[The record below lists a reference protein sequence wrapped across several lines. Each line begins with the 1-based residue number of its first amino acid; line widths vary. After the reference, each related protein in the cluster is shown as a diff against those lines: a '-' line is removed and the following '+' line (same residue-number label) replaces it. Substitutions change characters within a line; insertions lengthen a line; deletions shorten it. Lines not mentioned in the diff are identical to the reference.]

1 MEKRKA
7 YAYYE
12 ERSGRELQVEMGK
25 RLNFP
30 SHLHGELELFLVQ
43 SGCVCVGID
52 GEFREL
58 KAGEL
63 AVVFPNTV
71 HSYQCR
77 EADSRYMMAVCG
89 TSLLGDYFPSL
100 TQCRPRRPYLCGKAL
115 DPDVLYALHSL
126 YRCRCTGA
134 DSSISRALLHLI
146 LAHVL
151 PELSL
156 EPAPE
161 PKAMD
166 LTSSVVRYIMR
177 NFRQPLSLEHI
188 AKELGVSKYHLS
200 HVFSARLHTSFREY
214 VNALRLDC
222 ARDPAGCNGAEHAG
236 GEHGIRLRQPAD
248 VQPCVPGTVPADA
261 EPVPQK
267 PHRRPVGAHRTGSG
281 AKAHNALCAW

>member
-77 EADSRYMMAVCG
+77 EADSRLRHVSDGRLFPQPDAVPPPPAVPVRESAGPGCAVRPAQPLPLPVYRG
-89 TSLLGDYFPSL
+89 GQQHFP
-100 TQCRPRRPYLCGKAL
+100 RAAPF
-115 DPDVLYALHSL
+115 DPGARSARTL
-126 YRCRCTGA
+126 TGA
-134 DSSISRALLHLI
+134 GA
-146 LAHVL
+146 
-151 PELSL
+151 
-156 EPAPE
+156 
-161 PKAMD
+161 
-166 LTSSVVRYIMR
+166 
-177 NFRQPLSLEHI
+177 
-188 AKELGVSKYHLS
+188 
-200 HVFSARLHTSFREY
+200 
-214 VNALRLDC
+214 
-222 ARDPAGCNGAEHAG
+222 GAESHGSDEQRGALYHA
-236 GEHGIRLRQPAD
+236 ELPSAAL
-248 VQPCVPGTVPADA
+248 T
-261 EPVPQK
+261 
-267 PHRRPVGAHRTGSG
+267 GAHCKG
-281 AKAHNALCAW
+281 AGRQQISPVARVLRAAAHQLPGM

>member
-89 TSLLGDYFPSL
+89 TSLMGDYFPSL

-222 ARDPAGCNGAEHAG
+222 ARDSAFLNDYYEKRGFRRV
-236 GEHGIRLRQPAD
+236 GECCEEPYYQGVLRQLRLDGAS
-248 VQPCVPGTVPADA
+248 
-261 EPVPQK
+261 
-267 PHRRPVGAHRTGSG
+267 VGNS
-281 AKAHNALCAW
+281 

>member
-126 YRCRCTGA
+126 LPLPVYRGGQQHFPRAAPFDPGSTFCPN
-134 DSSISRALLHLI
+134 SHWSRRR
-146 LAHVL
+146 
-151 PELSL
+151 S
-156 EPAPE
+156 
-161 PKAMD
+161 
-166 LTSSVVRYIMR
+166 R
-177 NFRQPLSLEHI
+177 
-188 AKELGVSKYHLS
+188 
-200 HVFSARLHTSFREY
+200 
-214 VNALRLDC
+214 
-222 ARDPAGCNGAEHAG
+222 
-236 GEHGIRLRQPAD
+236 
-248 VQPCVPGTVPADA
+248 
-261 EPVPQK
+261 K
-267 PHRRPVGAHRTGSG
+267 P
-281 AKAHNALCAW
+281 WI

>member
-58 KAGEL
+58 K
-63 AVVFPNTV
+63 
-71 HSYQCR
+71 
-77 EADSRYMMAVCG
+77 AVCG

-222 ARDPAGCNGAEHAG
+222 ARDLLAATELSMLEVSMESGFDS
-236 GEHGIRLRQPAD
+236 LRTFNRVFQERFR
-248 VQPCVPGTVPADA
+248 Q
-261 EPVPQK
+261 
-267 PHRRPVGAHRTGSG
+267 HRRPVGRTGRAAAQRRITPCALG
-281 AKAHNALCAW
+281 KKAMALEVF

>member
-161 PKAMD
+161 PKAC
-166 LTSSVVRYIMR
+166 LLYTSD
-177 NFRQPLSLEHI
+177 
-188 AKELGVSKYHLS
+188 AADEL
-200 HVFSARLHTSFREY
+200 
-214 VNALRLDC
+214 
-222 ARDPAGCNGAEHAG
+222 
-236 GEHGIRLRQPAD
+236 
-248 VQPCVPGTVPADA
+248 
-261 EPVPQK
+261 
-267 PHRRPVGAHRTGSG
+267 
-281 AKAHNALCAW
+281 

>member
-100 TQCRPRRPYLCGKAL
+100 TQCRPRRPYLVRESAGPGCAVRPAQPLPLPVYRGGQQHFPRAAPF
-115 DPDVLYALHSL
+115 DPGARSARTL
-126 YRCRCTGA
+126 TGA
-134 DSSISRALLHLI
+134 GSR
-146 LAHVL
+146 
-151 PELSL
+151 S
-156 EPAPE
+156 
-161 PKAMD
+161 
-166 LTSSVVRYIMR
+166 R
-177 NFRQPLSLEHI
+177 
-188 AKELGVSKYHLS
+188 
-200 HVFSARLHTSFREY
+200 
-214 VNALRLDC
+214 
-222 ARDPAGCNGAEHAG
+222 
-236 GEHGIRLRQPAD
+236 
-248 VQPCVPGTVPADA
+248 
-261 EPVPQK
+261 K
-267 PHRRPVGAHRTGSG
+267 P
-281 AKAHNALCAW
+281 WI

>member
-100 TQCRPRRPYLCGKAL
+100 TQCRPRRPYLCGK
-115 DPDVLYALHSL
+115 
-126 YRCRCTGA
+126 RWTRMCCTPCTA
-134 DSSISRALLHLI
+134 FTA
-146 LAHVL
+146 
-151 PELSL
+151 
-156 EPAPE
+156 
-161 PKAMD
+161 
-166 LTSSVVRYIMR
+166 
-177 NFRQPLSLEHI
+177 
-188 AKELGVSKYHLS
+188 
-200 HVFSARLHTSFREY
+200 
-214 VNALRLDC
+214 
-222 ARDPAGCNGAEHAG
+222 AG
-236 GEHGIRLRQPAD
+236 
-248 VQPCVPGTVPADA
+248 VPGRTAAFPA
-261 EPVPQK
+261 
-267 PHRRPVGAHRTGSG
+267 RCSI
-281 AKAHNALCAW
+281 

>member
-1 MEKRKA
+1 
-7 YAYYE
+7 
-12 ERSGRELQVEMGK
+12 MGK

-222 ARDPAGCNGAEHAG
+222 ARDLLAATELSMLEGAWNPASTACGRSTVCS
-236 GEHGIRLRQPAD
+236 
-248 VQPCVPGTVPADA
+248 GTVPADA
-261 EPVPQK
+261 SQYRKAAPALW
-267 PHRRPVGAHRTGSG
+267 GAQDGS
-281 AKAHNALCAW
+281 AQRHNALCACNHGFGSLTGCFSALAPERKLCYCE

>member
-161 PKAMD
+161 PKAM
-166 LTSSVVRYIMR
+166 
-177 NFRQPLSLEHI
+177 
-188 AKELGVSKYHLS
+188 ELGVSKYHLS

-222 ARDPAGCNGAEHAG
+222 ARDLLAATELSMLEVSMESGFDS
-236 GEHGIRLRQPAD
+236 LRTFNRVFQERFRQTPS
-248 VQPCVPGTVPADA
+248 QYR
-261 EPVPQK
+261 K
-267 PHRRPVGAHRTGSG
+267 SRTGALWG
-281 AKAHNALCAW
+281 AQDGQRRKGA

>member
-156 EPAPE
+156 E
-161 PKAMD
+161 
-166 LTSSVVRYIMR
+166 
-177 NFRQPLSLEHI
+177 HI

-222 ARDPAGCNGAEHAG
+222 ARDLLAATELSMLEVSMESGFDS
-236 GEHGIRLRQPAD
+236 LRTFNRVFQERFRQTPS
-248 VQPCVPGTVPADA
+248 QYR
-261 EPVPQK
+261 K
-267 PHRRPVGAHRTGSG
+267 SRTGALWG
-281 AKAHNALCAW
+281 AQDGQRRKGA

>member
-100 TQCRPRRPYLCGKAL
+100 TQCRPRRPYLCGKA
-115 DPDVLYALHSL
+115 
-126 YRCRCTGA
+126 
-134 DSSISRALLHLI
+134 
-146 LAHVL
+146 HVL

-222 ARDPAGCNGAEHAG
+222 ARDLLAATELSMLEVSMESGFDS
-236 GEHGIRLRQPAD
+236 LRTFNRVFQERFRQTPS
-248 VQPCVPGTVPADA
+248 QYR
-261 EPVPQK
+261 K
-267 PHRRPVGAHRTGSG
+267 SRTGALWG
-281 AKAHNALCAW
+281 AQDGQRRKGA

>member
-1 MEKRKA
+1 
-7 YAYYE
+7 
-12 ERSGRELQVEMGK
+12 
-25 RLNFP
+25 
-30 SHLHGELELFLVQ
+30 
-43 SGCVCVGID
+43 
-52 GEFREL
+52 
-58 KAGEL
+58 
-63 AVVFPNTV
+63 
-71 HSYQCR
+71 
-77 EADSRYMMAVCG
+77 MMAVCG

-188 AKELGVSKYHLS
+188 AKELAVSKYHLLAATELS
-200 HVFSARLHTSFREY
+200 MLEVSMESGFDSLRTFNRVFQERFRQTPSQY
-214 VNALRLDC
+214 R
-222 ARDPAGCNGAEHAG
+222 
-236 GEHGIRLRQPAD
+236 
-248 VQPCVPGTVPADA
+248 
-261 EPVPQK
+261 K
-267 PHRRPVGAHRTGSG
+267 SRTGALWG
-281 AKAHNALCAW
+281 AQDGQRRKGA

>member
-126 YRCRCTGA
+126 YQIGRASCRE
-134 DSSISRALLHLI
+134 R
-146 LAHVL
+146 V
-151 PELSL
+151 
-156 EPAPE
+156 
-161 PKAMD
+161 
-166 LTSSVVRYIMR
+166 
-177 NFRQPLSLEHI
+177 
-188 AKELGVSKYHLS
+188 
-200 HVFSARLHTSFREY
+200 
-214 VNALRLDC
+214 
-222 ARDPAGCNGAEHAG
+222 
-236 GEHGIRLRQPAD
+236 
-248 VQPCVPGTVPADA
+248 
-261 EPVPQK
+261 
-267 PHRRPVGAHRTGSG
+267 
-281 AKAHNALCAW
+281 

>member
-161 PKAMD
+161 PKAAWCAISCG
-166 LTSSVVRYIMR
+166 TS
-177 NFRQPLSLEHI
+177 
-188 AKELGVSKYHLS
+188 VSRS
-200 HVFSARLHTSFREY
+200 HWSTLQRSWASANITCRTCSPRG
-214 VNALRLDC
+214 C
-222 ARDPAGCNGAEHAG
+222 TPA
-236 GEHGIRLRQPAD
+236 
-248 VQPCVPGTVPADA
+248 
-261 EPVPQK
+261 
-267 PHRRPVGAHRTGSG
+267 SG
-281 AKAHNALCAW
+281 NM